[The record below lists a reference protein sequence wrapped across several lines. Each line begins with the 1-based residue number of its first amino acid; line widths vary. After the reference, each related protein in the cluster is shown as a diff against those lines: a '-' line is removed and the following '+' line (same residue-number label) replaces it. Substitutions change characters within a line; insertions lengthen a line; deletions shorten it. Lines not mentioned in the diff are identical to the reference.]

1 MDWNSIL
8 QGALFTLAMTLIST
22 ALAYLFGLPLGI
34 VLYATGKKGFRPN
47 KMVNFVLG
55 LIVNVLRSVPCLILV
70 VLCMPWVRAWF
81 GVATGKW
88 YTMIIPLFV
97 STFAFVAR
105 LVEQSLND
113 VAFGKLEALRSMGAS
128 DLQLVTK
135 GLLVETKPALISG
148 VAVTAINVIGYTSFA
163 YNIGA
168 GGLISDIWSY
178 YSRHTGNFQNSV
190 EFWVM
195 IVVVVLLVELFQ
207 EAGLSLSKIL
217 DKRKTAK

>member
-1 MDWNSIL
+1 MGWHSIL
-8 QGALFTLAMTLIST
+8 QGALFTLAMTVIST
-22 ALAYLFGLPLGI
+22 ALAYLIGLPLGI
-34 VLYATGKKGFRPN
+34 ILYATGKKGFRPN
-47 KMVNFVLG
+47 KVINFALG
-55 LIVNVLRSVPCLILV
+55 LLVNVLRSVPCLILV

-88 YTMIIPLFV
+88 YAMIIPLFV
-97 STFAFVAR
+97 ATFAFVAR

-113 VAFGKLEALRSMGAS
+113 VAPGKLEALRSMGAS

-168 GGLISDIWSY
+168 GGLIADIWSY
-178 YSRHTGNFQNSV
+178 YSRHTGSFYDSL

-195 IVVVVLLVELFQ
+195 IVVVVALVELFQ
-207 EAGLSLSKIL
+207 EAGLSLSKFI
-217 DKRKTAK
+217 DKRKTPV

>member
-47 KMVNFVLG
+47 KMVSFVLG

-178 YSRHTGNFQNSV
+178 YSHHTGNFQNSV

>member
-47 KMVNFVLG
+47 KMVSFALG